1 MATLSVRPASNFF
14 RTATFRFSALYVV
27 LFGASALILGAAV
40 FAAARSALEQQR
52 DAKLEA
58 EISYL
63 DNELATG
70 GRDRVIAL
78 VTARGRG
85 ASALDYL
92 LQDANGA
99 HLAGEMPNNATLHA
113 GWTTIDVPHAR
124 EDGGRPERV
133 RARVAELGDGLLI
146 AVGDDVDRIRDV
158 EEAIA
163 TAFLWTVTLAAAL
176 GIGGGIFMSRAFLRR
191 VDGIAR
197 TAEAIIEGD
206 LDRRVPTNGANDD
219 LDRLAATL
227 NRMLDRI
234 GLLLDSLRQVSTDVA
249 HDLRTPLS
257 RLLHGLEY
265 ARTHA
270 RTDAEHQSAIEAAM
284 REAESLLGT
293 FSALLRVAQVEGA
306 PHSAIRT
313 VDLSAAVES
322 VVDAYRPDAEEG
334 GHSLTD
340 AIEPQCLVDGDKEL
354 LTQAAANLV
363 ENALKHTPTG
373 TRIFVRLHRD
383 RNAQHVLVVEDDG
396 PGVAPPDV
404 SRLTRRFFRA
414 EPSRTTRG
422 NGLGLSL
429 VAAVADFHR
438 AELDIE
444 NARPGLRVTLSIPV
458 AAN

>member
-1 MATLSVRPASNFF
+1 M
-14 RTATFRFSALYVV
+14 
-27 LFGASALILGAAV
+27 
-40 FAAARSALEQQR
+40 
-52 DAKLEA
+52 
-58 EISYL
+58 
-63 DNELATG
+63 
-70 GRDRVIAL
+70 
-78 VTARGRG
+78 
-85 ASALDYL
+85 
-92 LQDANGA
+92 
-99 HLAGEMPNNATLHA
+99 
-113 GWTTIDVPHAR
+113 
-124 EDGGRPERV
+124 
-133 RARVAELGDGLLI
+133 
-146 AVGDDVDRIRDV
+146 
-158 EEAIA
+158 
-163 TAFLWTVTLAAAL
+163 
-176 GIGGGIFMSRAFLRR
+176 
-191 VDGIAR
+191 
-197 TAEAIIEGD
+197 
-206 LDRRVPTNGANDD
+206 PTNGANDD

-249 HDLRTPLS
+249 HDLRTPLT

-265 ARTHA
+265 AKTHA
-270 RTDAEHQSAIEAAM
+270 STAAEYEAAIDAAM
-284 REAESLLGT
+284 REAEGLLGT
-293 FSALLRVAQVEGA
+293 FAALLRVAQVEGA

-322 VVDAYRPDAEEG
+322 VVDAYRPDAEEA

-340 AIEPQCLVDGDKEL
+340 AIEPQCFVDGDEEL

-363 ENALKHTPTG
+363 ENALKHTPKG

-383 RNAQHVLVVEDDG
+383 RDAQHVLVVEDDG
-396 PGVAPPDV
+396 PGVSPPDV

-422 NGLGLSL
+422 AGLGLSL